1 MELLSPIDTIKGV
14 GEKTTKLLNKLGVY
28 TISDI
33 LLFFPRTYLIYPE
46 PITPN
51 RDSVDSLISVAGR
64 IKTSPKY
71 FKSRNHMDVLSATAY
86 VSDIPVDLVW
96 FNSNYL

>member
-28 TISDI
+28 TIEDI

-46 PITPN
+46 PSVPN
-51 RDSVDSLISVAGR
+51 RDSVESLISVAGR
-64 IKTSPKY
+64 MKTSP
-71 FKSRNHMDVLSATAY
+71 
-86 VSDIPVDLVW
+86 
-96 FNSNYL
+96 

>member
-1 MELLSPIDTIKGV
+1 MELLSPVDTIKGV

-28 TISDI
+28 TIEDI

-51 RDSVDSLISVAGR
+51 RDFVGSLISIAGR
-64 IKTSPKY
+64 LKSSPRF
-71 FKSRNHMDVLSATAY
+71 FKDN
-86 VSDIPVDLVW
+86 IPP
-96 FNSNYL
+96 Y